1 VYYNFARIHKTLRI
15 APAMAAGQSDQ
26 FGVLRRLFFSV
37 SKSDMARREIAFL
50 LIGLGLGLLLSL
62 AVVLEIF
69 TSLYHNQAISSYGF
83 DKFVLIIPI
92 LPLLAGITLLA
103 YRTKSERTSN

>member
-1 VYYNFARIHKTLRI
+1 
-15 APAMAAGQSDQ
+15 M
-26 FGVLRRLFFSV
+26 

-50 LIGLGLGLLLSL
+50 LIGLGLGLLLSV

-69 TSLYHNQAISSYGF
+69 VSLYHNGAVSSYGF
-83 DKFVLIIPI
+83 DKVVLIIPI
-92 LPLLAGITLLA
+92 LLLVAGIVLLA

>member
-1 VYYNFARIHKTLRI
+1 
-15 APAMAAGQSDQ
+15 
-26 FGVLRRLFFSV
+26 
-37 SKSDMARREIAFL
+37 MARREIAFL

-69 TSLYHNQAISSYGF
+69 VSLYHYEVISSYGV

-92 LPLLAGITLLA
+92 LLLLTGIILLAC
-103 YRTKSERTSN
+103 RTKSESTSN